1 MRALTNVRVI
11 HNPRAG
17 VASERAVRALRGAR
31 PDWGEGVLRST
42 QREGHA
48 RELAREAVADGAEL
62 VLAVGGDGTVN
73 EVAEGLLDS
82 ETTLGV
88 IPVGSGNGLART
100 LGIPLDPR
108 RALEAL
114 EQGVQRRMDVGSLN
128 GRPFLNVAGV
138 GFDAAVGL
146 AFQER
151 GQRGGRRGT
160 AAYVRLALAQL
171 LSYEARK
178 WIIETPG
185 ERRQAR
191 AFLVAIVN
199 GRQYGAG
206 ALIAPE
212 ARLNDGK
219 LDVIVVEEAPKVEL
233 LLNVPRLFL
242 GSLRRSRRCHW
253 LATSSLVLQGEGPHH
268 RDGEPAA
275 GAGAG
280 AGRLEVSVLP
290 RALRI
295 LVPRRTAEDPDGPFL
310 MERAHP

>member
-1 MRALTNVRVI
+1 VLTNLRVI

-17 VASERAVRALRGAR
+17 VASERAVRALRRAR
-31 PDWGEGVLRST
+31 PSWGEFVLRST

-48 RELAREAVADGAEL
+48 RELAREAVADGCEL

-73 EVAEGLLDS
+73 EVAEGLLGS

-108 RALEAL
+108 RALAAL
-114 EQGVQRRMDVGSLN
+114 EPGVQRQMDVGSAN

-138 GFDAAVGL
+138 GFDATVGL
-146 AFQER
+146 AFHER
-151 GQRGGRRGT
+151 GRSGGRRGT
-160 AAYVRLALAQL
+160 AAYVRLALTQL
-171 LSYEARK
+171 LSYEARE
-178 WIIETPG
+178 WIVETPRQ
-185 ERRQAR
+185 RRQVR
-191 AFLVAIVN
+191 ALLVAIGN

-219 LDVIVVEEAPKVEL
+219 LDVLVVEDAPRVEI

-253 LATSSLVLQGEGPHH
+253 FATSSLVLCGEGPHH
-268 RDGEPAA
+268 RDGEPE
-275 GAGAG
+275 AG

-295 LVPRRTAEDPDGPFL
+295 LVPGRTAEDPAGPFL
-310 MERAHP
+310 QETELP